1 MITHC
6 LLKSKLENLRMG
18 SSRMAIDREKIKVW
32 AMYLYT
38 VLIVVA
44 GFVLLA
50 KS

>member
-1 MITHC
+1 
-6 LLKSKLENLRMG
+6 
-18 SSRMAIDREKIKVW
+18 MAIDREKIKVW

-44 GFVLLA
+44 GFSLLA